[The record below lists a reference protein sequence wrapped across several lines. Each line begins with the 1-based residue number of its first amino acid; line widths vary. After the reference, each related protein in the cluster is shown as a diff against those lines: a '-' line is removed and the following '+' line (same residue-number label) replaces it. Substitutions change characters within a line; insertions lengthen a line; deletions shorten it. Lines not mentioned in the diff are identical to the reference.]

1 MVRLGLVT
9 YTAINML
16 RAKTLPTVLQSRRAY
31 DFSVQEVVL
40 IRQKC
45 SEYWFLPFIYNND
58 SSSGVVMACYSCISR
73 QKFLSS

>member
-31 DFSVQEVVL
+31 DFSVQEVIL

-45 SEYWFLPFIYNND
+45 SEYWFCRLFIIMTPHQ
-58 SSSGVVMACYSCISR
+58 VW
-73 QKFLSS
+73 